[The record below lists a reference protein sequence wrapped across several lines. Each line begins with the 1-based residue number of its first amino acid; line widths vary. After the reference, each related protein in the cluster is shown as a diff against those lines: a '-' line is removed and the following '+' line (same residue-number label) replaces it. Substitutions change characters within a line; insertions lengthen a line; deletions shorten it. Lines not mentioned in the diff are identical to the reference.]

1 MDVFKLLLKLIYDI
15 FYRLA
20 QSTKSALPSVDNQ
33 SASLQLTNSSK
44 QMENALKDLKNCV
57 SRAQQVCGS
66 LEIEAT
72 ADVIEVLQN
81 ELEEFRLAA
90 NSFELKPL
98 PGETAD
104 QASLQLTT
112 ASKAVGS
119 TVTQLLTAAADGDK
133 NITSV
138 AARDTANAL
147 RDFAA
152 AVRGVAATTK
162 DRDIQNKII
171 TQAQLVMSRS
181 ATLVLEAQRA
191 MQSPSDSSK
200 QESLY
205 SAGKAVTVALSGTMG
220 CLPGQEEVEQTMTY
234 ITTWSQQIDSGNL
247 RSSGRPYGE
256 LQGQLTNAAD
266 KLNEAT
272 TNVVQSAP
280 QPEKLATSSKEFGQ
294 VLGDVMECS
303 MDMAAQTKVESVR
316 SEMII
321 TMKNVTTSS
330 STLLSSA
337 KTVAADPNAPH
348 AKNNL
353 ASAARLVRLL
363 LYQIL

>member
-1 MDVFKLLLKLIYDI
+1 MKIFKLCFKLMYHI

-162 DRDIQNKII
+162 DRDIQNKI
-171 TQAQLVMSRS
+171 
-181 ATLVLEAQRA
+181 
-191 MQSPSDSSK
+191 MQK
-200 QESLY
+200 N
-205 SAGKAVTVALSGTMG
+205 T
-220 CLPGQEEVEQTMTY
+220 
-234 ITTWSQQIDSGNL
+234 NL
-247 RSSGRPYGE
+247 
-256 LQGQLTNAAD
+256 
-266 KLNEAT
+266 
-272 TNVVQSAP
+272 SAP
-280 QPEKLATSSKEFGQ
+280 TYQPS
-294 VLGDVMECS
+294 
-303 MDMAAQTKVESVR
+303 
-316 SEMII
+316 
-321 TMKNVTTSS
+321 
-330 STLLSSA
+330 
-337 KTVAADPNAPH
+337 P
-348 AKNNL
+348 
-353 ASAARLVRLL
+353 
-363 LYQIL
+363 

>member
-1 MDVFKLLLKLIYDI
+1 
-15 FYRLA
+15 
-20 QSTKSALPSVDNQ
+20 
-33 SASLQLTNSSK
+33 
-44 QMENALKDLKNCV
+44 MENALKDLKNCV
-57 SRAQQVCGS
+57 GRAQQVCGS

-81 ELEEFRLAA
+81 ELEEFRVAA
-90 NSFELKPL
+90 NSFDLKPL
-98 PGETAD
+98 PGETPE

-112 ASKAVGS
+112 ASKSVGS
-119 TVTQLLTAAADGDK
+119 TVTQLLTAAAAGDK

-147 RDFAA
+147 RDFTA

-162 DRDIQNKII
+162 DRAIQNKII
-171 TQAQLVMSRS
+171 NQAQLVMSRS

-191 MQSPSDSSK
+191 MQNPSDSAK
-200 QESLY
+200 QENLY
-205 SAGKAVTVALSGTMG
+205 SAGKAVTVALSGAMG
-220 CLPGQEEVEQTMTY
+220 CLPGQEEVEETMNY
-234 ITTWSQQIDSGNL
+234 IATWSQQIDSGNF

-266 KLNEAT
+266 KLSEAT

-280 QPEKLATSSKEFGQ
+280 RPEQLATSSKQFGQ

-303 MDMAAQTKVESVR
+303 MDMAAQTTVESVR

-353 ASAARLVRLL
+353 ANAARLV
-363 LYQIL
+363 QIYLDSYSG